1 MTRLRQYFPLIR
13 TRQEILTEIS
23 ENVRLRKIYETW
35 NNEQQETFLDYCTG
49 NRGVKVLYDSFFKE
63 IIDPETVPE
72 RAEEFLSLILHQ
84 RVRILRIL
92 PLESPRLGDEHSL
105 VIMDIV
111 IELEDRSIAN
121 LEVQKLGYHFPG
133 QRSACYSADLLMRQ
147 HKHVRGEK
155 GENFNYKDIKQVYT
169 IVLYEK
175 STANF
180 HQYTNCYI
188 HRFSQRSDTGLE
200 MNLLQEYIF
209 VPLDIFRTILHNN
222 GIRNKLEAWLTFF
235 CEDDPDYII
244 TLIQKYPQFKKY
256 YEEIYELCRNTEK
269 VIDMFSKELQEL
281 DRNTVQY
288 MIDEQQETIDEQQKT
303 IDKQHRAIASLEEML
318 KEQTTVIQNL
328 NSELTKLKESLKE
341 QK

>member
-121 LEVQKLGYHFPG
+121 LEVQKLGYRFPG

-147 HKHVRGEK
+147 YKRVRGENGK
-155 GENFNYKDIKQVYT
+155 ISTIKTSNRYT
-169 IVLYEK
+169 
-175 STANF
+175 
-180 HQYTNCYI
+180 
-188 HRFSQRSDTGLE
+188 RSSC
-200 MNLLQEYIF
+200 MKKA
-209 VPLDIFRTILHNN
+209 PP
-222 GIRNKLEAWLTFF
+222 TFISI
-235 CEDDPDYII
+235 P
-244 TLIQKYPQFKKY
+244 
-256 YEEIYELCRNTEK
+256 
-269 VIDMFSKELQEL
+269 
-281 DRNTVQY
+281 
-288 MIDEQQETIDEQQKT
+288 
-303 IDKQHRAIASLEEML
+303 
-318 KEQTTVIQNL
+318 TVIY
-328 NSELTKLKESLKE
+328 TAFPRGRIRVLK
-341 QK
+341 

>member
-1 MTRLRQYFPLIR
+1 
-13 TRQEILTEIS
+13 
-23 ENVRLRKIYETW
+23 
-35 NNEQQETFLDYCTG
+35 
-49 NRGVKVLYDSFFKE
+49 
-63 IIDPETVPE
+63 
-72 RAEEFLSLILHQ
+72 
-84 RVRILRIL
+84 
-92 PLESPRLGDEHSL
+92 
-105 VIMDIV
+105 
-111 IELEDRSIAN
+111 
-121 LEVQKLGYHFPG
+121 
-133 QRSACYSADLLMRQ
+133 
-147 HKHVRGEK
+147 
-155 GENFNYKDIKQVYT
+155 
-169 IVLYEK
+169 
-175 STANF
+175 
-180 HQYTNCYI
+180 
-188 HRFSQRSDTGLE
+188 

-303 IDKQHRAIASLEEML
+303 IASLEEML
-318 KEQTTVIQNL
+318 KEQTAVIQNL

>member
-1 MTRLRQYFPLIR
+1 
-13 TRQEILTEIS
+13 
-23 ENVRLRKIYETW
+23 
-35 NNEQQETFLDYCTG
+35 
-49 NRGVKVLYDSFFKE
+49 
-63 IIDPETVPE
+63 
-72 RAEEFLSLILHQ
+72 
-84 RVRILRIL
+84 
-92 PLESPRLGDEHSL
+92 
-105 VIMDIV
+105 MDIV
-111 IELEDRSIAN
+111 IELEDRSIAS
-121 LEVQKLGYHFPG
+121 LEVQKLGYRFPG

-147 HKHVRGEK
+147 YKRVRGEK

-200 MNLLQEYIF
+200 INLLQEYIF

-235 CEDDPDYII
+235 CEDDPDYIV
-244 TLIQKYPQFKKY
+244 TLIQKYPQFRKY

-318 KEQTTVIQNL
+318 KEQTAVIQNL